1 MSADNGIY
9 VLLTE
14 SEKGP
19 EYRVTYAHAIDTIY
33 GKFND
38 VTFRYEGDLRAIQ
51 DTFQGA
57 EVFHTINEALDY
69 AEELEQEYNYLED
82 GVCVINEFK
91 DYGHIFG

>member
-9 VLLTE
+9 VLFTE

-19 EYRVTYAHAIDTIY
+19 EYRVVYAQAIDCIY

-38 VTFRYEGDLRAIQ
+38 ITFRYEGDMTAIQ

-57 EVFHTINEALDY
+57 PVFHTINEALDY
-69 AEELEQEYNYLED
+69 AEELERDYNYLED
-82 GVCVINEFK
+82 GICVINEFK
-91 DYGHIFG
+91 EYGYLFS